1 MHIYYNKLHINV
13 NRMKQK
19 RFRYMIDD
27 NASFFVC
34 KSVSLVAII
43 M

>member
-1 MHIYYNKLHINV
+1 
-13 NRMKQK
+13 
-19 RFRYMIDD
+19 MIDD